1 MAMREL
7 PCQPNNWIFLLLALY
22 FLAVVDVVVVVLV
35 LVVVAVVLVVVEAA
49 AAVVN
54 EAKIQDDGGTSSI
67 PTQVNHNNSN
77 NVNFNVSNND
87 NINIRFDLSS
97 RELPNI
103 LSKIARESGA
113 VVNDEAKIQDDSDYD
128 YDDMPHG
135 FVPKASG
142 FVPKAPAEGT
152 FERTIYDSFES
163 AKGPNLTVK
172 EEYKILRKILVEMH
186 ERVSL
191 GQCCPRIVI
200 PEDKF
205 PNCIRILNRI
215 IAETGIHIPCGQ
227 IRIASTCP
235 GCECR
240 RSDSENDH
248 YPRKRHR
255 E

>member
-1 MAMREL
+1 MMNGLTSFDNNESSDIRFNLSSKEL
-7 PCQPNNWIFLLLALY
+7 SNLLSK
-22 FLAVVDVVVVVLV
+22 
-35 LVVVAVVLVVVEAA
+35 VASEAA
-49 AAVVN
+49 AKA
-54 EAKIQDDGGTSSI
+54 
-67 PTQVNHNNSN
+67 
-77 NVNFNVSNND
+77 
-87 NINIRFDLSS
+87 L
-97 RELPNI
+97 
-103 LSKIARESGA
+103 SGA
-113 VVNDEAKIQDDSDYD
+113 VVNDEAQLQDDSDYD
-128 YDDMPHG
+128 YDDMPHGFVPKASG

-172 EEYKILRKILVEMH
+172 EEYKILRKILVAMH

-248 YPRKRHR
+248 HPRKRHR